1 MDRVEAKGHG
11 RRQGQPGR
19 SVVSGRRSWDGSHSA
34 LKRHV
39 KKSLLDPGSFEHME
53 TGIWPVSKDGTHR
66 LRMKFRARNGFGGMA
81 VVTVLA
87 EIENDD
93 CDFTVLEMLS
103 L

>member
-1 MDRVEAKGHG
+1 M
-11 RRQGQPGR
+11 
-19 SVVSGRRSWDGSHSA
+19 VSGRRSWDGSHSA